1 MTRRSFFRKAGILA
15 LCGQAAPCLR
25 AETAPPVEKEKIE
38 ALIAH
43 LENLTGATFVRNG
56 SDYDPKTAAKF
67 LRGKWKANDKEI
79 KTAADFIAKAATASG
94 TTGKPY
100 VIRLQDGTETPC
112 ATYLTARLRQLEAA
126 AKEKA
131 PFKAGA

>member
-1 MTRRSFFRKAGILA
+1 MTRRSFFHKTCLLA
-15 LCGQAAPCLR
+15 LIGQASPCLH

-43 LENLTGATFVRNG
+43 LENLTGAIFIRNG
-56 SDYDPKTAAKF
+56 TDYDARTAAKF
-67 LRGKWKANDKEI
+67 LRGKWKSNDKEI

-100 VIRLQDGTETPC
+100 VIRLKDGTETPC
-112 ATYLTARLRQLEAA
+112 ATYLTARLKKLEAA
-126 AKEKA
+126 AK
-131 PFKAGA
+131 